1 MRESLRG
8 VFWICVVH
16 GVLSGLLLLFL
27 AISGAE
33 LQHPVGILFSGLL
46 TSPAVELAV
55 GVALI
60 IMSLALVVP
69 SRKVF
74 WSAFGV
80 NFVASLI
87 YLAPALELGANLALG
102 MGVLVVVPIA
112 FFWYL
117 TQFSYLNRLRKGLWP
132 SRSTR

>member
-8 VFWICVVH
+8 VFWICVIH
-16 GVLSGLLLLFL
+16 GILSGLLLLFL
-27 AISGAE
+27 AITGAE
-33 LQHPVGILFSGLL
+33 PQHPVGILFGGLL

-55 GVALI
+55 GAALI

-80 NFVASLI
+80 NLVASLV
-87 YLAPALELGANLALG
+87 YLALALELGANLALG
-102 MGVLVVVPIA
+102 MGVLVVVPFA

-117 TQFSYLNRLRKGLWP
+117 TQFSYLNRLRRGLWP
-132 SRSTR
+132 